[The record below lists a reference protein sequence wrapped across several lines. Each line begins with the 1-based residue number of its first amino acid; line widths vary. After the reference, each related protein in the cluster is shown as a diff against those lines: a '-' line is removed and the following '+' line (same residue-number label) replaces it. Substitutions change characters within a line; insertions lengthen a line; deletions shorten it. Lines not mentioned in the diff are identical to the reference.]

1 MTDEIELSLD
11 SFGHLTPAEAVGLPV
26 FHDLELEELR
36 ELPLEGTIE
45 HAAGQSVRIRVGTLT
60 HHCRSGVSWRY
71 EDDDSDEGGHLVKV
85 VPFLGRPGADIG
97 NPEGV
102 RSTHRIPVKLYSV
115 KLPEVPGRTWR
126 SKTLWFSDVEEF
138 AAVDAAADEIEG
150 AYVNMDRTLQHR
162 WKKRA

>member
-36 ELPLEGTIE
+36 EL
-45 HAAGQSVRIRVGTLT
+45 
-60 HHCRSGVSWRY
+60 RY

-115 KLPEVPGRTWR
+115 KLPDVPGRGWR
-126 SKTLWFSDVEEF
+126 FKTLWFSDVEEF
-138 AAVDAAADEIEG
+138 AAVDAAAAEIEG

-162 WKKRA
+162 WKKRE